1 LAYQR
6 PSVLM
11 VYWTAL
17 VADFHFELVLLEQP
31 PETWIPLLGSKLV
44 AAVVVAVAATSIES
58 SFAVVGGVRLVV
70 IDFVEQQ

>member
-1 LAYQR
+1 
-6 PSVLM
+6 
-11 VYWTAL
+11 
-17 VADFHFELVLLEQP
+17 
-31 PETWIPLLGSKLV
+31 LLGSKLV